1 MQARVAQLIEQ
12 LQLQPHPEG
21 GYYRRVFE
29 SGLRLPSGRLASSA
43 IVFLLPAGQV
53 SRWHRVDADELWHF
67 YEGEPLEL
75 LMAESPAS
83 IQRQVLGPL
92 SAEGLP
98 QRAVPAHAWQAAQP
112 LGAYSLVGCTLA
124 PAFEF
129 SGFCLLA
136 DAPQAQLDW
145 PLLAAD
151 YPALL

>member
-1 MQARVAQLIEQ
+1 MQTRVAQLIEQ

-21 GYYRRVFE
+21 GYYRRLFE
-29 SGLRLPSGRLASSA
+29 SSVRLPSGRLASSA

-53 SRWHRVDADELWHF
+53 SRWHRVDVDELWHF

-75 LMAESPAS
+75 LVAESPRS

-92 SAEGLP
+92 STEALP
-98 QRAVPAHAWQAAQP
+98 QRAVPAHAWQAARP
-112 LGAYSLVGCTLA
+112 LGGYSLVGCSLA

-136 DAPQAQLDW
+136 DAPHVQQEW
-145 PLLAAD
+145 PLLVAE
-151 YPALL
+151 YPELR